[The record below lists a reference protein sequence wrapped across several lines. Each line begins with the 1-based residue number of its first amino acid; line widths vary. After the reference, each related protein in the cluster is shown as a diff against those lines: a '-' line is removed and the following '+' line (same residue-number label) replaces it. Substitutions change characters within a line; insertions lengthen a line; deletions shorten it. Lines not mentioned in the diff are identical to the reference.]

1 MLTRVASA
9 GCGRKGG
16 LMSTE
21 QPGWFPTREEAPAA
35 FPTAVAPLAAPR
47 AFETVGDYEAEL
59 VRNCIPWGVLV
70 VGEDCQILLSNPR
83 GQSFLRAGSGL
94 DERNGKL
101 RLERSSSDRS
111 LRELVQWAS
120 APAQAPTD
128 PPSGS
133 NTLGVPGHD
142 GRIRFAVRVV
152 PSSQDGA
159 QRTALVIIA
168 DLASTSHMDRVSA
181 MRVFRLSARE
191 AHFAELFAAG
201 NRIEAIASA
210 MGVTPNT
217 ARVHLRHVFAKTGCS
232 NQIELARKFAC
243 IP

>member
-1 MLTRVASA
+1 
-9 GCGRKGG
+9 
-16 LMSTE
+16 MSTE
-21 QPGWFPTREEAPAA
+21 QAAWSSKLDDASTTQQPPPG
-35 FPTAVAPLAAPR
+35 VPLAAP
-47 AFETVGDYEAEL
+47 ALLQPSGEHEAEL
-59 VRNCIPWGVLV
+59 VRNCIPWGVLIV
-70 VGEDCQILLSNPR
+70 DEACQILSSNRR
-83 GQSFLRAGSGL
+83 GESFLRSGNGL
-94 DERNGKL
+94 EERGGKL

-120 APAQAPTD
+120 APENARTD

-152 PSSQDGA
+152 PCSHDGLL
-159 QRTALVIIA
+159 RSALVIIA
-168 DLASTSHMDRVSA
+168 DLASTSHMDRTSA
-181 MRVFRLSARE
+181 MRVFRLSVRE

-201 NRIEAIASA
+201 YRIDAIAEA